1 MSIIIS
7 VRLALLARSR
17 AKPESELRA
26 GGLRWRSSVVGGM
39 AIAFPENRVSRPST
53 SLVRDDE
60 ACLAVRVERPVVR
73 DSLETYRRPMLSRVR
88 SVAATRTSQG
98 AAARR
103 RFVLDK
109 KLNALD

>member
-1 MSIIIS
+1 
-7 VRLALLARSR
+7 
-17 AKPESELRA
+17 
-26 GGLRWRSSVVGGM
+26 M
-39 AIAFPENRVSRPST
+39 AIAFPENRASSPST

-60 ACLAVRVERPVVR
+60 ACLAVRVEGPVVR
-73 DSLETYRRPMLSRVR
+73 DSLKTYRCPLLSRIR

-109 KLNALD
+109 KVNALD